1 MRATI
6 IVGTIAL
13 SFAGA
18 ASFASAQVPAA
29 VTRVRPGRL
38 IGVYDAQSGAPLDDV
53 TVANAANGLSARTTS
68 TGTLSLFF
76 VDTAGGLLRLTKI
89 GYRPLTLLVANSDAD
104 TIPETILME
113 PAATRLAP
121 VVTNARAVRGPAD
134 TVRSLELNGFYD
146 RRQTSGAP
154 SSAFQTSEKIERLT
168 LLSEVFRLSGRN
180 VCMNNLYINGARVS
194 GAGVGT
200 FAGRRAGAF
209 RGSFVPNNLRKEP
222 IDQLLTSQ
230 DVLAIEMYRS
240 SEVPPQY
247 NATRPPGQPDCGATL
262 IWTK

>member
-1 MRATI
+1 MRTKI
-6 IVGTIAL
+6 ITRTIAL
-13 SFAGA
+13 SLAGA
-18 ASFASAQVPAA
+18 ASIASAQTPAA
-29 VTRVRPGRL
+29 APRVRPGRL

-53 TVANAANGLSARTTS
+53 TVTNALNGLSARTTA

-89 GYRPLTLLVANSDAD
+89 GYQPLTLLVANSDAD

-121 VVTNARAVRGPAD
+121 VVTSARAVRGPAD

-168 LLSEVFRLSGRN
+168 LLSEVFRLTGRQ
-180 VCMNNLYINGARVS
+180 VCMSNLYINGARVS

-200 FAGRRAGAF
+200 FAGRRGGAF

-222 IDQLLTSQ
+222 IDQLLTAQ

-240 SEVPPQY
+240 SELPAQY
-247 NATRPPGQPDCGATL
+247 NVTRPPGQADCGATL

>member
-1 MRATI
+1 MRTKI
-6 IVGTIAL
+6 IARTIAL
-13 SFAGA
+13 SLAAA
-18 ASFASAQVPAA
+18 ASIASAQTPAA
-29 VTRVRPGRL
+29 APRVRPGRL

-53 TVANAANGLSARTTS
+53 TVTNALNGLSARTTA

-89 GYRPLTLLVANSDAD
+89 GYQPLTLLVANSDAD

-121 VVTNARAVRGPAD
+121 VVTSARAVRGPAD

-168 LLSEVFRLSGRN
+168 LLSEVFRLTGRQ
-180 VCMNNLYINGARVS
+180 VCMSNLYINGARVS

-200 FAGRRAGAF
+200 FAGRRGGAF

-222 IDQLLTSQ
+222 IDQLLTAQ

-240 SEVPPQY
+240 SELPAQY
-247 NATRPPGQPDCGATL
+247 NVTRPPGQADCGATL